1 MRRLTSSGCLLTSKP
16 PTTARPDVG
25 AISPHNTR
33 IVVDFPAPLGPRK
46 PKISPACTSRF
57 KSATAVKSPKR
68 LTRFSMWTASPGLL
82 GTMRPLLPADQRN
95 KHVFE
100 RRLDFLKFEGRDR
113 EQLLRRRHVRLNK

>member
-25 AISPHNTR
+25 AISPHSTR

-57 KSATAVKSPKR
+57 NSATAVKSPKC
-68 LTRFSMWTASPGLL
+68 LLRFSMWTAGPELL
-82 GTMRPLLPADQRN
+82 GSMRQLLSAHQRN
-95 KHVFE
+95 KNVFE
-100 RRLDFLKFEGRDR
+100 RRLNFLKFEG
-113 EQLLRRRHVRLNK
+113 